1 MNTIKNT
8 INTLDSNLLTLEFD
22 KILSKLI
29 EYAVSDSAK
38 ESLLNLRPYLRED
51 EARRKME
58 ETTQGRKLFDYL
70 GTPPL
75 STMQGMKDILL
86 LCEQDGVL
94 LPEQFTIVMQFITSC
109 KRLKR
114 YLERGN
120 DLNLTLTSYAYSI
133 DTLDAL
139 YDELNKSIY
148 NNQVD
153 DSASTD
159 LRNIRRKIENSQTAI
174 KQKLESLLRSKREYF
189 TDSYVS
195 TRNGHSVL
203 PVKREFKHQVSGSV
217 IDMSATGST
226 YFIEP
231 TVVSKLQEEISS
243 LRIMED
249 NEIRKILY
257 ILTSFVSD
265 SKEALRT
272 NMEVMEILDFI
283 FAKAKLSADL
293 DAHEVTLT
301 TDPTIHI
308 EEGKHPLLN
317 QIDCVPL
324 TFHMD
329 EQTIG
334 IVITGPNT
342 GGKTVALKTVG
353 LLSTMAQCGLHIPA
367 KSTSKVA
374 MHNMVLCDIGDGQS
388 ITQNLSTFSSHITK
402 VIHIIKTATVESLVL
417 LDELGSGT
425 DPAEGMGIAIS
436 ILEELRSIPCRFIAT
451 THYPEVKEYVTQTRG
466 LVNARMAFD
475 RESLRPLYQLII
487 GEAGESC
494 ALYIAKQLGLPD
506 HMLDIA
512 KFYAYKEE
520 DRRQPTQKQSSSVYI
535 DNNLTNDASTNE
547 ICKNKD
553 YNETSMNEN
562 YKDQNYNTETFK
574 NEIYKNETLRKYPTK
589 INNSK
594 NNKADKKDI
603 NNLVSK
609 NNSPSLVKTNPKK
622 PDKTLS
628 KKYQL
633 GDSVIVYPQKILG
646 LVYEPNPT
654 IKGEIGVQIR
664 GKKQLINHKRIKLK
678 TSAAKLYPADYDF
691 SIIFDSVELRK
702 TRHQTNRMYRENTS
716 VDIE

>member
-1 MNTIKNT
+1 MKHNYNLLEKKDYEMNTNT
-8 INTLDSNLLTLEFD
+8 NKTIDSNLLTLEFD
-22 KILSKLI
+22 KILSKLT

-38 ESLLNLRPYLRED
+38 EKLSSLRPYLRED
-51 EARRKME
+51 DARRKMD
-58 ETTQGRKLFDYL
+58 ETTEGRKLFDYL
-70 GTPPL
+70 GNPPL
-75 STMQGMKDILL
+75 SSMQSMNDILL

-94 LPEQFTIVMQFITSC
+94 LPEQLTIVMQFITSC

-120 DLNLTLTSYAYSI
+120 DLQLTLTSYSYSI

-139 YDELNKSIY
+139 YEELNKSIY

-159 LRNIRRKIENSQTAI
+159 LRNIRRKIENSQVAI

-203 PVKREFKHQVSGSV
+203 PVKKEYKHQVSGSV

-231 TVVSKLQEEISS
+231 TIVSKLQEEIST

-257 ILTSFVSD
+257 ILTSFVTD
-265 SKEALRT
+265 SIEAIRT
-272 NMEVMEILDFI
+272 NMEVMINLDI
-283 FAKAKLSADL
+283 VFAKAKLSADL
-293 DAHEVTLT
+293 DAHEVTVT
-301 TDPTIHI
+301 TNNTIRI
-308 EEGKHPLLN
+308 EDGRHPLLN
-317 QIDCVPL
+317 QDECVPL

-329 EQTIG
+329 ENTTG

-353 LLSTMAQCGLHIPA
+353 LLSIMAQCGLHIPA
-367 KSTSKVA
+367 KNTSVIA

-388 ITQNLSTFSSHITK
+388 ITQNLSTFSAHITN
-402 VIHIIKTATVESLVL
+402 VIHIIKTASVESLVL

-436 ILEELRSIPCRFIAT
+436 ILEELRSIPCRFVAT
-451 THYPEVKEYVTQTRG
+451 THYPEVKEYVAQTEG
-466 LVNARMAFD
+466 LINARMAFD

-494 ALYIAKQLGLPD
+494 ALYIAKRLGLPD

-512 KFYAYKEE
+512 RNYAYKENAPIE
-520 DRRQPTQKQSSSVYI
+520 VVHKQVNPTSRANTSV
-535 DNNLTNDASTNE
+535 
-547 ICKNKD
+547 
-553 YNETSMNEN
+553 
-562 YKDQNYNTETFK
+562 
-574 NEIYKNETLRKYPTK
+574 
-589 INNSK
+589 
-594 NNKADKKDI
+594 
-603 NNLVSK
+603 
-609 NNSPSLVKTNPKK
+609 SLVKTKPKN
-622 PDKTLS
+622 PDKT
-628 KKYQL
+628 KKYYI

-646 LVYEPNPT
+646 IIYEPNPT
-654 IKGEIGVQIR
+654 SKGEIGVQIR

-678 TSAAKLYPADYDF
+678 TPATELYPADYDF
-691 SIIFDSVELRK
+691 SILFDSVELRK
-702 TRHQTNRMYRENTS
+702 TRHQTNRMYRKDTS
-716 VDIE
+716 VNIE

>member
-1 MNTIKNT
+1 MNTNKNI

-22 KILSKLI
+22 KILSTLT

-38 ESLLNLRPYLRED
+38 ELVLNLRPYLRED

-58 ETTQGRKLFDYL
+58 ETTQGRKLLDYL
-70 GTPPL
+70 GNPPL
-75 STMQGMKDILL
+75 STMQDIKDILL

-94 LPEQFTIVMQFITSC
+94 LPEQLTIVMQFITSC

-120 DLNLTLTSYAYSI
+120 DLQLALTSYAYSI
-133 DTLDAL
+133 NTLDAL
-139 YDELNKSIY
+139 YEELSKSIY

-231 TVVSKLQEEISS
+231 TVVSKLQEELSS
-243 LRIMED
+243 LGIMED

-265 SKEALRT
+265 SKDALRT
-272 NMEVMEILDFI
+272 NMEVMETLDLI

-301 TDPTIHI
+301 TAPTIHI
-308 EEGKHPLLN
+308 EEGRHPLLN
-317 QIDCVPL
+317 QSECVPL
-324 TFHMD
+324 SFHMD
-329 EQTIG
+329 EDVTG

-367 KSTSKVA
+367 KGNSVIA
-374 MHNMVLCDIGDGQS
+374 MHNIVLCDIGDGQS

-425 DPAEGMGIAIS
+425 DPVEGMGIAIS

-451 THYPEVKEYVTQTRG
+451 THYPEVKEYVAQTRG
-466 LVNARMAFD
+466 LINARMAFD

-494 ALYIAKQLGLPD
+494 ALYIAKRLGLPD

-512 KFYAYKEE
+512 KHYAYKEE
-520 DRRQPTQKQSSSVYI
+520 TLSQPKKKLPNSAQK
-535 DNNLTNDASTNE
+535 ND
-547 ICKNKD
+547 
-553 YNETSMNEN
+553 
-562 YKDQNYNTETFK
+562 
-574 NEIYKNETLRKYPTK
+574 
-589 INNSK
+589 
-594 NNKADKKDI
+594 
-603 NNLVSK
+603 
-609 NNSPSLVKTNPKK
+609 SPSLVKATPKK
-622 PDKTLS
+622 AQNTHS

-633 GDSVIVYPQKILG
+633 GDSVIIYPQKILG

-654 IKGEIGVQIR
+654 TKGEIGVQIR

-678 TSAAKLYPADYDF
+678 TSASDLYPADYDF

-702 TRHQTNRMYRENTS
+702 TRYQTNRIYRENTS
-716 VDIE
+716 VNIE

>member
-1 MNTIKNT
+1 MNNNKYT

-22 KILSKLI
+22 KILSTLT
-29 EYAVSDSAK
+29 EYAISDSAK
-38 ESLLNLRPYLRED
+38 ELVSNLRPYLKED

-70 GTPPL
+70 GNPPL

-94 LPEQFTIVMQFITSC
+94 LPEQLTIVMQFITSC

-120 DLNLTLTSYAYSI
+120 DLQLTLTSYSYSI

-139 YDELNKSIY
+139 YEELSKSIY

-159 LRNIRRKIENSQTAI
+159 LRNIRRKIESSQTTI
-174 KQKLESLLRSKREYF
+174 KQKLESLLRTKREYF

-195 TRNGHSVL
+195 TTNGHSVL

-265 SKEALRT
+265 SKAALRT
-272 NMEVMEILDFI
+272 NMEVMETLDFI

-301 TDPTIHI
+301 TAPTIHI
-308 EEGKHPLLN
+308 EEGRHPLLN
-317 QIDCVPL
+317 QSECVPL
-324 TFHMD
+324 SFHMD
-329 EQTIG
+329 ENVTG

-367 KSTSKVA
+367 RATSIIA
-374 MHNMVLCDIGDGQS
+374 MHNMILCDIGDGQS

-451 THYPEVKEYVTQTRG
+451 THYPEVKEYVAQTQG
-466 LVNARMAFD
+466 LINARMAFD

-494 ALYIAKQLGLPD
+494 ALYIAKRLGLPD

-512 KFYAYKEE
+512 KHYAYKEYSL
-520 DRRQPTQKQSSSVYI
+520 DQPKKKHTNPVYKDKNFI
-535 DNNLTNDASTNE
+535 KEVSTND
-547 ICKNKD
+547 IMKND
-553 YNETSMNEN
+553 TSVG
-562 YKDQNYNTETFK
+562 NT
-574 NEIYKNETLRKYPTK
+574 
-589 INNSK
+589 SK
-594 NNKADKKDI
+594 NNMANKKKANKTT
-603 NNLVSK
+603 LK
-609 NNSPSLVKTNPKK
+609 NDSPSLVKTNLKK
-622 PDKTLS
+622 TEKTHP

-654 IKGEIGVQIR
+654 TKGEIGVQIR

-678 TSAAKLYPADYDF
+678 TSASDLYPADYDF

-702 TRHQTNRMYRENTS
+702 TRYQTNRVYRENTS
-716 VDIE
+716 VNIE

>member
-1 MNTIKNT
+1 MNTNKNT
-8 INTLDSNLLTLEFD
+8 ITITIKPLDSNLLILEFD

-38 ESLLNLRPYLRED
+38 EQVSNLRPYLRED
-51 EARRKME
+51 EARRKMD
-58 ETTQGRKLFDYL
+58 ETTQGRRLFDYL
-70 GTPPL
+70 GNPPL
-75 STMQGMKDILL
+75 SSMQDMKDILL
-86 LCEQDGVL
+86 CCEQEGVL
-94 LPEQFTIVMQFITSC
+94 LPEQLTIVMQFITSC

-120 DLNLTLTSYAYSI
+120 DLQLTLTSYAYSI
-133 DTLDAL
+133 DTLDDL
-139 YDELNKSIY
+139 YEELSNSIY

-159 LRNIRRKIENSQTAI
+159 LRNIRRKIESSQTAI

-203 PVKREFKHQVSGSV
+203 PVKREYKHQVSGSV

-231 TVVSKLQEEISS
+231 TVVSKLQEEIST

-257 ILTSFVSD
+257 ILTSFVTD

-272 NMEVMEILDFI
+272 NMEVMETLDFI

-293 DAHEVTLT
+293 DAHEVTIT
-301 TDPTIHI
+301 TTPTIHI
-308 EEGKHPLLN
+308 EEGRHPLLN
-317 QIDCVPL
+317 QSDCVPL

-329 EQTIG
+329 ESITG

-353 LLSTMAQCGLHIPA
+353 LLSIMAQCGLHIPA
-367 KSTSKVA
+367 KANSTIA

-388 ITQNLSTFSSHITK
+388 ITQNLSTFSSHITN

-451 THYPEVKEYVTQTRG
+451 THYPEVKEYVAQTRG
-466 LVNARMAFD
+466 LINARMAFD

-494 ALYIAKQLGLPD
+494 ALYIAKRLGLPD

-512 KFYAYKEE
+512 KQYAYKEVSL
-520 DRRQPTQKQSSSVYI
+520 DQTTKKQSSSVY
-535 DNNLTNDASTNE
+535 TA
-547 ICKNKD
+547 
-553 YNETSMNEN
+553 
-562 YKDQNYNTETFK
+562 
-574 NEIYKNETLRKYPTK
+574 
-589 INNSK
+589 NNSTKDVKSNVTK
-594 NNKADKKDI
+594 NDITKNTTEDKR
-603 NNLVSK
+603 NVHNSVMK
-609 NNSPSLVKTNPKK
+609 NDSPSLVKTNPKK
-622 PDKTLS
+622 LDKTIA

-646 LVYEPNPT
+646 LVYEPTPNT
-654 IKGEIGVQIR
+654 KGEIGVQIR
-664 GKKQLINHKRIKLK
+664 GKKQLVNHKRIKLK
-678 TSAAKLYPADYDF
+678 TSASDLYPADYDF
-691 SIIFDSVELRK
+691 SIIFDSVEVRK
-702 TRHQTNRMYRENTS
+702 TRHQTNRMYRENTT
-716 VDIE
+716 VNID

>member
-1 MNTIKNT
+1 MNTN
-8 INTLDSNLLTLEFD
+8 INTNAITIKSLDSNLLILEFD

-38 ESLLNLRPYLRED
+38 EQVSNLRPYLRED
-51 EARRKME
+51 EARRKMD
-58 ETTQGRKLFDYL
+58 ETTQGRRLFDYL
-70 GTPPL
+70 GNPPL
-75 STMQGMKDILL
+75 SSMQDMKDILL
-86 LCEQDGVL
+86 CCEQDGVL
-94 LPEQFTIVMQFITSC
+94 LPEQLTIVMQFITSC

-120 DLNLTLTSYAYSI
+120 DLQLTLTSYAYSI

-139 YDELNKSIY
+139 YEELSKSIY

-159 LRNIRRKIENSQTAI
+159 LRNIRRKIESSQTAI

-203 PVKREFKHQVSGSV
+203 PVKREYKHQVSGSV

-231 TVVSKLQEEISS
+231 TVVSKLQEEIST

-257 ILTSFVSD
+257 ILTSFVTD

-272 NMEVMEILDFI
+272 NMEVMETLDFI

-293 DAHEVTLT
+293 DAHEVTIT
-301 TDPTIHI
+301 TTPTIHI
-308 EEGKHPLLN
+308 EEGRHPLLN
-317 QIDCVPL
+317 QSDCVPL

-329 EQTIG
+329 ESITG

-353 LLSTMAQCGLHIPA
+353 LLSIMAQCGLHIPA
-367 KSTSKVA
+367 KSNSTIA

-388 ITQNLSTFSSHITK
+388 ITQNLSTFSSHITN

-451 THYPEVKEYVTQTRG
+451 THYPEVKEYVAQTRG
-466 LVNARMAFD
+466 LINARMAFD

-494 ALYIAKQLGLPD
+494 ALYIAKRLGLPD

-512 KFYAYKEE
+512 KQYAYKEVSL
-520 DRRQPTQKQSSSVYI
+520 DQTAKRQSSSVYTA
-535 DNNLTNDASTNE
+535 NNATKDVSKSNAAKNDVT
-547 ICKNKD
+547 KN
-553 YNETSMNEN
+553 T
-562 YKDQNYNTETFK
+562 T
-574 NEIYKNETLRKYPTK
+574 
-589 INNSK
+589 
-594 NNKADKKDI
+594 ADKR
-603 NNLVSK
+603 NVHNSVSK
-609 NNSPSLVKTNPKK
+609 NDSPSLVKTNPKK
-622 PDKTLS
+622 LDKTIT

-646 LVYEPNPT
+646 LVYEPNPNT
-654 IKGEIGVQIR
+654 KGEIGVQIR
-664 GKKQLINHKRIKLK
+664 GKKQLVNHKRIKLK
-678 TSAAKLYPADYDF
+678 TSASDLYPADYDF
-691 SIIFDSVELRK
+691 SIIFDSVEVRK
-702 TRHQTNRMYRENTS
+702 TRHQTNRMYRENTT
-716 VDIE
+716 VIID

>member
-1 MNTIKNT
+1 MNTNIIKA
-8 INTLDSNLLTLEFD
+8 LDSNLLTLEFD
-22 KILSKLI
+22 KIISTLT

-38 ESLLNLRPYLRED
+38 EQLSSLRPYLRED
-51 EARRKME
+51 DARRKME
-58 ETTQGRKLFDYL
+58 ETTEGRKLYDYL
-70 GTPPL
+70 GNPPL
-75 STMQGMKDILL
+75 STMQNLKDILL

-94 LPEQFTIVMQFITSC
+94 LPEQLTIIIQFITSC

-120 DLNLTLTSYAYSI
+120 DLQLTLTSYAYSI

-139 YDELNKSIY
+139 YEELNKSIY

-159 LRNIRRKIENSQTAI
+159 LRNIRRKIENSQVTI

-203 PVKREFKHQVSGSV
+203 PVKKEYKHQVSGSV

-231 TVVSKLQEEISS
+231 TIVSKLQEEIST

-257 ILTSFVSD
+257 ILTSFVTD
-265 SKEALRT
+265 SIEALRT
-272 NMEVMEILDFI
+272 NMEVMTSLDVI

-293 DAHEVTLT
+293 DAHEVTIT
-301 TDPTIHI
+301 TNHTIRI
-308 EEGKHPLLN
+308 EEGRHPLLN
-317 QIDCVPL
+317 QSECVPL

-329 EQTIG
+329 ENTTG

-367 KSTSKVA
+367 KNTSVIA

-388 ITQNLSTFSSHITK
+388 ITHNLSTFSSHITN
-402 VIHIIKTATVESLVL
+402 VIHIIQEASVESLVL

-451 THYPEVKEYVTQTRG
+451 THYPEVKEYVAQTEG
-466 LVNARMAFD
+466 LINARMAFD

-494 ALYIAKQLGLPD
+494 ALYIAKRLGLPD
-506 HMLDIA
+506 HMLNIA
-512 KFYAYKEE
+512 RHYAYKEKTVNE
-520 DRRQPTQKQSSSVYI
+520 LPQKQ
-535 DNNLTNDASTNE
+535 
-547 ICKNKD
+547 
-553 YNETSMNEN
+553 MN
-562 YKDQNYNTETFK
+562 QTPRT
-574 NEIYKNETLRKYPTK
+574 
-589 INNSK
+589 NNS
-594 NNKADKKDI
+594 
-603 NNLVSK
+603 
-609 NNSPSLVKTNPKK
+609 SPLVKTKPKNQ
-622 PDKTLS
+622 DKT
-628 KKYQL
+628 KAKTYHI

-646 LVYEPNPT
+646 IVYEPHPT
-654 IKGEIGVQIR
+654 NQGEIGVQIR

-678 TSAAKLYPADYDF
+678 TPATELYPADYDF
-691 SIIFDSVELRK
+691 SILFDSVELRK
-702 TRHQTNRMYRENTS
+702 TRHQTNRMYRKNTT
-716 VDIE
+716 VNID

>member
-1 MNTIKNT
+1 MNTNIIKA
-8 INTLDSNLLTLEFD
+8 LDSNLLTLEFD

-38 ESLLNLRPYLRED
+38 EQVSSLRPYLRED
-51 EARRKME
+51 DARRKME
-58 ETTQGRKLFDYL
+58 ETTEGRKLYDYL
-70 GTPPL
+70 GNPPL
-75 STMQGMKDILL
+75 SSMQNMKDILL

-94 LPEQFTIVMQFITSC
+94 SPEQLTIVMQFITSC

-120 DLNLTLTSYAYSI
+120 DLQLTLTSYAYSI

-139 YDELNKSIY
+139 YEELNKSIY

-153 DSASTD
+153 DSASAD
-159 LRNIRRKIENSQTAI
+159 LKNIRRKIENSQVAI
-174 KQKLESLLRSKREYF
+174 KQKLEAMLRSKREYF
-189 TDSYVS
+189 ADSYVS

-203 PVKREFKHQVSGSV
+203 PVKREYKHQVSGSV
-217 IDMSATGST
+217 IDISATGST

-231 TVVSKLQEEISS
+231 AIVSKLQEEIGT
-243 LRIMED
+243 LLIMEE

-257 ILTSFVSD
+257 ILTSFVTD

-272 NMEVMEILDFI
+272 NMEVMENLDFI

-293 DAHEVTLT
+293 DAHEVTIT
-301 TDPTIHI
+301 TTNAIHI

-317 QIDCVPL
+317 QSECVPL
-324 TFHMD
+324 TFDMD
-329 EQTIG
+329 ENTTG

-367 KSTSKVA
+367 KDTSIIA

-388 ITQNLSTFSSHITK
+388 ITQNLSTFSAHITN
-402 VIHIIKTATVESLVL
+402 VIHIIQTASVESLVL

-436 ILEELRSIPCRFIAT
+436 ILEELRSIPCRFVAT
-451 THYPEVKEYVTQTRG
+451 THYPEVKEYVNQTEG
-466 LVNARMAFD
+466 LINARMAFD

-494 ALYIAKQLGLPD
+494 ALYIAKRLGLPD

-512 KFYAYKEE
+512 KHYAYKEE
-520 DRRQPTQKQSSSVYI
+520 IPNEQLQKQA
-535 DNNLTNDASTNE
+535 NLAPR
-547 ICKNKD
+547 I
-553 YNETSMNEN
+553 
-562 YKDQNYNTETFK
+562 
-574 NEIYKNETLRKYPTK
+574 
-589 INNSK
+589 
-594 NNKADKKDI
+594 
-603 NNLVSK
+603 
-609 NNSPSLVKTNPKK
+609 NNSPSLVKTKPKN
-622 PDKTLS
+622 PDKIKS
-628 KKYQL
+628 YHI
-633 GDSVIVYPQKILG
+633 GDSVIVYPQKMLG
-646 LVYEPNPT
+646 IVYEPQPT
-654 IKGEIGVQIR
+654 NKGEIGVQIR

-678 TSAAKLYPADYDF
+678 TPATELYPADYDF
-691 SIIFDSVELRK
+691 SILFDSVELRK
-702 TRHQTNRMYRENTS
+702 TRHQTNRMYRKNTT
-716 VDIE
+716 VNID

>member
-1 MNTIKNT
+1 MNTNKKT

-22 KILSKLI
+22 KILSTLI

-38 ESLLNLRPYLRED
+38 ESVLNLRPYLRED

-70 GTPPL
+70 GNPPL
-75 STMQGMKDILL
+75 STMQDMKDILL

-94 LPEQFTIVMQFITSC
+94 LPEQLTIVMQFITSC

-114 YLERGN
+114 YLERGK
-120 DLNLTLTSYAYSI
+120 DLQLPLTSYAYSI

-139 YDELNKSIY
+139 YEELSRSVY

-159 LRNIRRKIENSQTAI
+159 LRNIRRKIESSQTTI

-265 SKEALRT
+265 SKDALRT

-293 DAHEVTLT
+293 DANEVTLT
-301 TDPTIHI
+301 TAPTIHI
-308 EEGKHPLLN
+308 EDGRHPLLN
-317 QIDCVPL
+317 QSECVPL
-324 TFHMD
+324 SFHMD
-329 EQTIG
+329 ENVTG

-367 KSTSKVA
+367 KGNSIIA

-388 ITQNLSTFSSHITK
+388 ITQNLSTFSSHITN

-451 THYPEVKEYVTQTRG
+451 THYPEVKEYVAQTQG
-466 LVNARMAFD
+466 LINARMAFD

-494 ALYIAKQLGLPD
+494 ALYIAKRLGLPD

-512 KFYAYKEE
+512 KHYAYKENLDQPKKKHSSYAYTDNIFVE
-520 DRRQPTQKQSSSVYI
+520 D
-535 DNNLTNDASTNE
+535 NFNA
-547 ICKNKD
+547 KN
-553 YNETSMNEN
+553 S
-562 YKDQNYNTETFK
+562 
-574 NEIYKNETLRKYPTK
+574 
-589 INNSK
+589 
-594 NNKADKKDI
+594 
-603 NNLVSK
+603 
-609 NNSPSLVKTNPKK
+609 SPSLVKTNPKK
-622 PDKTLS
+622 AQKTPS

-646 LVYEPNPT
+646 LVYEPTPT
-654 IKGEIGVQIR
+654 SKGEIGVQIR

-678 TSAAKLYPADYDF
+678 TSASDLYPADYDF

-702 TRHQTNRMYRENTS
+702 TRYQTNRMYRENTS
-716 VDIE
+716 VTIE

>member
-1 MNTIKNT
+1 MFKQQNLTIILLEKKDYEMNTNI
-8 INTLDSNLLTLEFD
+8 IETLDANLLTLEFD
-22 KILSKLI
+22 KILSKLN

-38 ESLLNLRPYLRED
+38 EQVSSLRPYLRED
-51 EARRKME
+51 DARRKME
-58 ETTQGRKLFDYL
+58 ETTEGRKLYDYL
-70 GTPPL
+70 GNPPL
-75 STMQGMKDILL
+75 SSMQNMKDILL

-94 LPEQFTIVMQFITSC
+94 LPEQLTIVMQFITSC

-120 DLNLTLTSYAYSI
+120 DLQLTLTSYAYSI

-139 YDELNKSIY
+139 YEELNKSIY

-159 LRNIRRKIENSQTAI
+159 LRNIRRKIENSQIAI

-203 PVKREFKHQVSGSV
+203 PVKREYKHQVSGSV

-231 TVVSKLQEEISS
+231 TIVSKLQEEIGT

-257 ILTSFVSD
+257 ILTSFVAD

-272 NMEVMEILDFI
+272 NMEVMENLDFI

-293 DAHEVTLT
+293 DAHEVTIT
-301 TDPTIHI
+301 TTKAILI
-308 EEGKHPLLN
+308 EDGKHPLLK
-317 QIDCVPL
+317 QSECVPL

-329 EQTIG
+329 ESTTG

-353 LLSTMAQCGLHIPA
+353 LLSIMAQCGLHIPA
-367 KSTSKVA
+367 KDTSVIA

-388 ITQNLSTFSSHITK
+388 ITQNLSTFSAHITN
-402 VIHIIKTATVESLVL
+402 VIHIIQTASVESLVL

-451 THYPEVKEYVTQTRG
+451 THYPEVKEYVAQTEG
-466 LVNARMAFD
+466 LINARMAFD

-494 ALYIAKQLGLPD
+494 ALYIAKRLGLPD

-512 KFYAYKEE
+512 KHYAYKENASNE
-520 DRRQPTQKQSSSVYI
+520 QLQKPINVAPRS
-535 DNNLTNDASTNE
+535 NNT
-547 ICKNKD
+547 
-553 YNETSMNEN
+553 
-562 YKDQNYNTETFK
+562 
-574 NEIYKNETLRKYPTK
+574 
-589 INNSK
+589 
-594 NNKADKKDI
+594 
-603 NNLVSK
+603 
-609 NNSPSLVKTNPKK
+609 PSLVKTKPKN
-622 PDKTLS
+622 PDKAKS
-628 KKYQL
+628 KSYHI
-633 GDSVIVYPQKILG
+633 GDSVIVYPQKMLG
-646 LVYEPNPT
+646 IIYEPHPT
-654 IKGEIGVQIR
+654 NKGEIGVQIR

-678 TSAAKLYPADYDF
+678 TPATELYPADYDF
-691 SIIFDSVELRK
+691 SILFDSVELRK
-702 TRHQTNRMYRENTS
+702 AHHQTNRMYRKNTTINI
-716 VDIE
+716 D

>member
-1 MNTIKNT
+1 MNTNKDTITIKA
-8 INTLDSNLLTLEFD
+8 LDSNLLILEFD
-22 KILSKLI
+22 KILSKLT

-38 ESLLNLRPYLRED
+38 EQVSNLRPYLRED
-51 EARRKME
+51 EARRKMD
-58 ETTQGRKLFDYL
+58 ETTQGRRLFDYL
-70 GTPPL
+70 GNPPL
-75 STMQGMKDILL
+75 SSMQDMKDILL
-86 LCEQDGVL
+86 CCEQEGVL
-94 LPEQFTIVMQFITSC
+94 LPEQLTIVMQFITSC

-120 DLNLTLTSYAYSI
+120 DLQLTLTSYAYSI

-139 YDELNKSIY
+139 YEELSKSIY

-159 LRNIRRKIENSQTAI
+159 LRNIRRKIESSQTAI

-203 PVKREFKHQVSGSV
+203 PVKREYKHQVSGSV

-231 TVVSKLQEEISS
+231 TVVSKLQEEIST

-257 ILTSFVSD
+257 ILTSFVTD

-272 NMEVMEILDFI
+272 NMEVMETLDFI

-293 DAHEVTLT
+293 DAHEVTIT
-301 TDPTIHI
+301 TTPTIHI
-308 EEGKHPLLN
+308 EEGRHPLLN
-317 QIDCVPL
+317 QSDCVPL

-329 EQTIG
+329 ESITG

-353 LLSTMAQCGLHIPA
+353 LLSIMAQCGLHIPA
-367 KSTSKVA
+367 KSNSTIA

-388 ITQNLSTFSSHITK
+388 ITQNLSTFSSHITN

-451 THYPEVKEYVTQTRG
+451 THYPEVKEYVAQTRG
-466 LVNARMAFD
+466 LINARMAFD

-494 ALYIAKQLGLPD
+494 ALYIAKRLGLPD

-512 KFYAYKEE
+512 KQYAYKEVSL
-520 DRRQPTQKQSSSVYI
+520 DQTTKKQSSSVY
-535 DNNLTNDASTNE
+535 TA
-547 ICKNKD
+547 
-553 YNETSMNEN
+553 
-562 YKDQNYNTETFK
+562 
-574 NEIYKNETLRKYPTK
+574 
-589 INNSK
+589 NNSTKDVKSNVTNNDITK
-594 NNKADKKDI
+594 NTTEDKRNVHNSVM
-603 NNLVSK
+603 NND
-609 NNSPSLVKTNPKK
+609 SPSLIKTNPKK
-622 PDKTLS
+622 LDKTIA

-646 LVYEPNPT
+646 LVYEPNPNT
-654 IKGEIGVQIR
+654 KGEIGVQIR
-664 GKKQLINHKRIKLK
+664 GKKQLVNHKRIKLK
-678 TSAAKLYPADYDF
+678 TSASDLYPADYDF
-691 SIIFDSVELRK
+691 SIIFDSVEVRK
-702 TRHQTNRMYRENTS
+702 TRHQTNRMYRENTT
-716 VDIE
+716 VNID